1 MDDDDCA
8 LGRTFRIGPVRAEMK
23 SIGSRQGDPLT
34 HLIAP
39 SSGPYRFPIKKT
51 MMLGQTK
58 TELSGKG
65 ATF

>member
-1 MDDDDCA
+1 
-8 LGRTFRIGPVRAEMK
+8 MK